1 MAITDFLALFWQFQ
15 DNQKG
20 HEKDN
25 LGSGLRH
32 RYRRGSDN
40 GIWVR
45 SSPIAFDL
53 SRWEVRHGKDDVDPF
68 DPWLRRLPGF
78 RL

>member
-32 RYRRGSDN
+32 HYWHGTDN
-40 GIWVR
+40 GLWV
-45 SSPIAFDL
+45 
-53 SRWEVRHGKDDVDPF
+53 
-68 DPWLRRLPGF
+68 
-78 RL
+78 